1 MTEIAKVIAEVR
13 KTRQTNMYSKTNV
26 SIIADS
32 LGYLEVS
39 QSIDNMSDS
48 EYLKHLED
56 SGNY

>member
-1 MTEIAKVIAEVR
+1 MTEIAKVIADVR

-39 QSIDNMSDS
+39 QSIDSMSDS

>member
-13 KTRQTNMYSKTNV
+13 KTGQTNTFDKTNV

>member
-13 KTRQTNMYSKTNV
+13 KTRQTNMYSKINV

-39 QSIDNMSDS
+39 QLIDNMSDS